1 MDQAAYA
8 GMNAVEQRHWW
19 FVARRRIIASL
30 IDRFAL
36 PPRNAK
42 VLEAGCGTG
51 GNLALLAR
59 YGHLEAFEFDDGAR
73 DLASAKGIADIGFG
87 ALPDRVALPDRS
99 YDLIALLDV
108 LEHIEDDRSSLRRLG
123 DLLRSEG
130 RLILTVP
137 AIPSLWSRH
146 DEIHHH
152 YRRYTLETLRTCIAE
167 AGLKVEKIGYF
178 NSLLFPL
185 AWLQRQAQRVRG
197 HDAPLDD
204 MPGRLLNGALQ
215 AVFALERF
223 LLGRVRMPIGLSL
236 YAVVSAR

>member
-1 MDQAAYA
+1 VDQAAYA
-8 GMNAVEQRHWW
+8 GMNAVEERHWW

-36 PPRNAK
+36 PPRNAEG
-42 VLEAGCGTG
+42 VEAGCGTG

-152 YRRYTLETLRTCIAE
+152 HRRYTLQTLRTYCRRRAE
-167 AGLKVEKIGYF
+167 SGKIGYF
-178 NSLLFPL
+178 NSLLFR
-185 AWLQRQAQRVRG
+185 WRG
-197 HDAPLDD
+197 CS
-204 MPGRLLNGALQ
+204 GR
-215 AVFALERF
+215 R
-223 LLGRVRMPIGLSL
+223 
-236 YAVVSAR
+236 SACVATMRRWTTCRAG

>member
-1 MDQAAYA
+1 MNGGGTALVVRRPSAHHRQPDRPFRIAAA
-8 GMNAVEQRHWW
+8 QCKGV
-19 FVARRRIIASL
+19 
-30 IDRFAL
+30 
-36 PPRNAK
+36 
-42 VLEAGCGTG
+42 EAGCGTG

-137 AIPSLWSRH
+137 AI
-146 DEIHHH
+146 
-152 YRRYTLETLRTCIAE
+152 RRCGQGTTKSITIIGAIRWKPCARIAD
-167 AGLKVEKIGYF
+167 AGLKVEK
-178 NSLLFPL
+178 
-185 AWLQRQAQRVRG
+185 
-197 HDAPLDD
+197 
-204 MPGRLLNGALQ
+204 
-215 AVFALERF
+215 
-223 LLGRVRMPIGLSL
+223 
-236 YAVVSAR
+236 